1 MEEVRQDRN
10 GGCGARR
17 DADGTNLVFAAQA
30 HRENAA
36 RGFEEEI
43 LVLHKKQ
50 KFYRDPTADYE
61 VRAREMLLTITRC
74 LSRCTA

>member
-1 MEEVRQDRN
+1 MEEVRQDRD

-17 DADGTNLVFAAQA
+17 DADGTNPVWL
-30 HRENAA
+30 HRLTARRNAA

-43 LVLHKKQ
+43 LVKSG
-50 KFYRDPTADYE
+50 RDATAGYE

-74 LSRCTA
+74 LSAALHCLLA